1 MGAVVHLNNPFDPM
15 VREVYRLH
23 RPMTVRRLV
32 SRAPALRRH
41 TSVRRIET
49 AAYGGRRVR
58 EFIRPTV
65 CLFNGKPL
73 KRAEWSRTVIRETDT
88 VLFFTPPAGG
98 GTSQAIIGVV
108 LMVAIAVAAPYLAGI
123 IGPALGIAMTTAAGA
138 ATLGGSLLTVGIG
151 LALGAAAMG
160 IMSLFSSP
168 PPQVTNQNSGY
179 GGTAQSSPTYSSTG
193 FQQNTARLDQPIP
206 VLYGRHMVVPDYIM
220 PPYARYVGNKQ
231 YIHTF
236 LAVTQGR
243 CTIEATRIGDTPISS
258 YASIV
263 TQQVEPGEVPD
274 PDIVDTRFLPCR
286 DIAQVELPATNDTG
300 GNAWKGPYIANPSG
314 TVIDYAELDFIA
326 PRGLYAYSGGGFAGR
341 TATVEI
347 EAQQIDAQGDPIG
360 DWTAIDIEPHS
371 AADNA
376 PQRYTHGYDLP
387 AVGRWQFRTRRIN
400 AKDMSASSGDQI
412 DWAGLRGRLTT
423 TRSYA
428 GLTGIAI
435 KMEATGDLNGQ
446 TSRQVNVVATRLLPT
461 WNGAA
466 MSEEEAPTRSL
477 CDAFVDIAHNEVYGA
492 GQPYSRIDLGGIYS
506 SKQEFA
512 DLGWSFDF
520 VFDQTVTCWEA
531 LARVARAAIAERVVQ
546 GGKLRLVRDV
556 PVVAPAMM
564 FTPRNIRP
572 GSFSKQ
578 YKLPDETTADMVIGT
593 YMNPSSWKPATVKEA
608 FDDSPRRNPATIQFH
623 GVTHR
628 PQARAMAWYRLREN
642 RYRRGITSLG
652 TEMEGFMVLYGDGC
666 AVSHDMPAWGQS
678 AEVVEWDAATR
689 TMTLSD
695 GLDWSAGGAHYVAI
709 SAPNG
714 TMAGP
719 FAAADGG
726 DDGTKLIVGA
736 GTLPRI
742 LTDGRQ
748 ERTKIMF
755 GKGES
760 YARRLKAVAVQPRDE
775 TTVDLVMIDDD
786 PRMYDPIP
794 DEVIAPGLPDGGI
807 GAPQTPIVIHVS
819 ADTANL
825 NLRTLANANGY
836 TGLPQ
841 QAVTVHIDAGVNVY
855 ATGTSAAALIR
866 GSWPVGAKPVLVN
879 AGIVSGAGGAGGAGG
894 TGAGGAGGAAL
905 DASSGPIEID
915 NTAGVIRGGGG
926 GGGGGGNVSGTSVGA
941 GGGGGGGGRGSIG
954 GSGAGGYGTTYSGSA
969 GSAGT
974 VSAAGSGGAGGSF
987 DITFP
992 IGDPEDGGTMRTE
1005 QGTGGTG
1012 GYGGDFGQAGQA
1024 GRPGMATFG
1033 TSYTNGLAG
1042 GAAGAAVVGNAKITW
1057 ISVGMRVG
1065 PIT

>member
-1 MGAVVHLNNPFDPM
+1 MGAVVHLTNPFDPL
-15 VREVYRLH
+15 VREVYRVH

-41 TSVRRIET
+41 TSVRRIDT

-73 KRAEWSRTVIRETDT
+73 KRADWSRTVIREADT

-98 GTSQAIIGVV
+98 GASQAIIGVV
-108 LMVAIAVAAPYLAGI
+108 LMVAIAVAAPYLAGLI
-123 IGPALGIAMTTAAGA
+123 APVLTSALGVSFAAGTIA
-138 ATLGGSLLTVGIG
+138 GSLLTAGIG

-168 PPQVTNQNSGY
+168 PPQVTNQTSGY

-231 YIHTF
+231 YIHTL

-243 CTIEATRIGDTPISS
+243 CNIEATRIGETPISS

-300 GNAWKGPYIANPSG
+300 GNVWKGPYIANPAG

-326 PRGLYAYSGGGFAGR
+326 PRGLYAYSGSGFASR

-347 EAQQIDAQGDPIG
+347 EAQQIDAQGDPVG
-360 DWTAIDIEPHS
+360 SWTAIATENHT

-376 PQRYTHGYDLP
+376 PQRYTHGYALP
-387 AVGRWQFRTRRIN
+387 AAGRWQFRTRRTGT
-400 AKDMSASSGDQI
+400 KDMSASSGHQI

-423 TRSYA
+423 TRSYS

-446 TSRQVNVVATRLLPT
+446 TSRQVNVIATRLLPT
-461 WNGAA
+461 WNGEA
-466 MSEEEAPTRSL
+466 MNDDEVPTRSL

-492 GQPYSRIDLGGIYS
+492 GQPYSRIDLAGIYA
-506 SKQEFA
+506 SKQEFENR
-512 DLGWSFDF
+512 GWSFDF

-531 LARVARAAIAERVVQ
+531 LARVARASIAERVVQ

-556 PVVAPAMM
+556 PAVAPAMM
-564 FTPRNIRP
+564 FTPRNIQP
-572 GSFSKQ
+572 GSFNRQ
-578 YKLPDETTADMVIGT
+578 YKLPDETTADMVIGI
-593 YMNPSSWKPATVKEA
+593 YMNPNSWKPATVKEA

-623 GVTHR
+623 GVTYR
-628 PQARAMAWYRLREN
+628 PQARAMAWYRNREN
-642 RYRRGITSLG
+642 RYRRAITSLG
-652 TEMEGFMVLYGDGC
+652 TEMEGFMVLYGESC
-666 AVSHDMPAWGQS
+666 AVSHDLPAWGQS
-678 AEVVEWDAATR
+678 AEVIEWDAATR
-689 TMTLSD
+689 TMTLTD

-719 FAAADGG
+719 FAASNGG
-726 DDGTKLIVGA
+726 GAGTTLIVGA

-742 LTDGRQ
+742 LTDGKQ

-755 GKGES
+755 GPGEK
-760 YARRLKAVAVQPRDE
+760 YAGRQKAVAVQPRDE
-775 TTVDLVMIDDD
+775 STVDLVMVDDD

-794 DEVIAPGLPDGGI
+794 EEVIAPGLPEGGV
-807 GAPQTPIVIHVS
+807 GAPQAPIVIHVS

-836 TGLPQ
+836 AGLPQ
-841 QAVTVHIDAGVNVY
+841 QTVTVHIDAGVNVY
-855 ATGTSAAALIR
+855 ATGTSVAALIR
-866 GSWPVGAKPVLVN
+866 GSWPVGAKPVLINNGV
-879 AGIVSGAGGAGGAGG
+879 VSGAGGAGGAGA

-905 DASSGPIEID
+905 DASSGPIEIV
-915 NTAGVIRGGGG
+915 NLSGVLRGGGG
-926 GGGGGGNVSGTSVGA
+926 GGGGGGNGDAAGA
-941 GGGGGGGGRGSIG
+941 GGGGGGQGFNNAPGGAGYPVGPSFTGGAGSSAG
-954 GSGAGGYGTTYSGSA
+954 PGAGGAGASVDVYSPPVGEDPPTYLYTSVGGTG
-969 GSAGT
+969 
-974 VSAAGSGGAGGSF
+974 GSGGAW
-987 DITFP
+987 
-992 IGDPEDGGTMRTE
+992 
-1005 QGTGGTG
+1005 
-1012 GYGGDFGQAGQA
+1012 
-1024 GRPGMATFG
+1024 G
-1033 TSYTNGLAG
+1033 TSGSG
-1042 GAAGAAVVGNAKITW
+1042 GAVIGNANVTW
-1057 ISVGMRVG
+1057 TSVGTRIG

>member
-1 MGAVVHLNNPFDPM
+1 MGAVVHLTNPFDPL
-15 VREVYRLH
+15 VREVYRVH

-41 TSVRRIET
+41 TSVRRVDT
-49 AAYGGRRVR
+49 PAYCGRRVR

-73 KRAEWSRTVIRETDT
+73 KRADWSRTVIRETDT

-98 GTSQAIIGVV
+98 GASQAIIGVV
-108 LMVAIAVAAPYLAGI
+108 LMIAVAVAAPYLAGLLVGAGGLLAGTFFATA
-123 IGPALGIAMTTAAGA
+123 IGT
-138 ATLGGSLLTVGIG
+138 SLLTAGIG

-168 PPQVTNQNSGY
+168 PPQVTNQTSGY
-179 GGTAQSSPTYSSTG
+179 GGTPQSSPTYSSTG

-236 LAVTQGR
+236 LCVTQGR

-263 TQQVEPGEVPD
+263 TQQVEPGEVPN
-274 PDIVDTRFLPCR
+274 PEIVDTRFLPCR

-300 GNAWKGPYIANPSG
+300 GNVWKGPYIANPSG

-326 PRGLYAYSGGGFAGR
+326 PRGLYAYSGSGFAAR

-347 EAQQIDAQGDPIG
+347 EAQRIDAQGDPIG
-360 DWTAIDIEPHS
+360 AWIAIATENHT

-376 PQRYTHGYDLP
+376 PQRYTHGYALP
-387 AVGRWQFRTRRIN
+387 SAGRWQFRTRRTG
-400 AKDMSASSGDQI
+400 AKDMSASSGHQI

-446 TSRQVNVVATRLLPT
+446 TSRQVNVIATRLLPT
-461 WNGAA
+461 WNGEA
-466 MSEEEAPTRSL
+466 MNDEEVPTRSL

-492 GQPYSRIDLGGIYS
+492 GQPYSRIDLAGIYS
-506 SKQEFA
+506 SKQEFEN
-512 DLGWSFDF
+512 LGWSFDF

-531 LARVARAAIAERVVQ
+531 LARVARASIAERVVQ

-556 PVVAPAMM
+556 PVVAPSMM

-572 GSFSKQ
+572 GSFSRQ

-593 YMNPSSWKPATVKEA
+593 YMNPNSWKPVTVKEA

-628 PQARAMAWYRLREN
+628 PQARAMAWYRIREN
-642 RYRRGITSLG
+642 RYRRAITALG
-652 TEMEGFMVLYGDGC
+652 TEMEGFMVLYGEGC
-666 AVSHDMPAWGQS
+666 AVSHDLPAWGQS
-678 AEVVEWDAATR
+678 AEVIEWDAATR
-689 TMTLSD
+689 TMMLTE

-709 SAPNG
+709 SQPNG

-719 FAAADGG
+719 FAASDGG
-726 DDGTKLIVGA
+726 DNGTKLIVGS

-742 LTDGRQ
+742 LTDGKQ
-748 ERTKIMF
+748 ERTRIMF
-755 GKGES
+755 GPGEK
-760 YARRLKAVAVQPRDE
+760 YAGRLKAVAVQPRDE
-775 TTVDLVMIDDD
+775 NTVDLVMIDDD

-794 DEVIAPGLPDGGI
+794 AEVIAPGLPEGGI
-807 GAPQTPIVIHVS
+807 GAPQAPIVIHVS
-819 ADTANL
+819 TNMANL

-836 TGLPQ
+836 AGLPQ
-841 QAVTVHIDAGVNVY
+841 QVVTVHIDAGVNVY
-855 ATGTSAAALIR
+855 ATSTSVAALIR
-866 GSWPVGAKPVLVN
+866 GSWPVGARPTLIN
-879 AGIVSGAGGAGGAGG
+879 AGIVSGAGGSGGAGATGGGGAGG
-894 TGAGGAGGAAL
+894 PAL
-905 DASSGPIEID
+905 DASSGPIEIV
-915 NTAGVIRGGGG
+915 NLSGVLRGGGG
-926 GGGGGGNVSGTSVGA
+926 GGGGGGNSYYAGA
-941 GGGGGGGGRGSIG
+941 GGGGGGQGFNNAPGGPGYT
-954 GSGAGGYGTTYSGSA
+954 AGTGPA
-969 GSAGT
+969 GS
-974 VSAAGSGGAGGSF
+974 SGGAGSSSG
-987 DITFP
+987 P
-992 IGDPEDGGTMRTE
+992 GNGGGGGVEGDD
-1005 QGTGGTG
+1005 TGGQG
-1012 GYGGDFGQAGQA
+1012 GNGGSWGVGGSNGGAGTT
-1024 GRPGMATFG
+1024 PGSSPM
-1033 TSYTNGLAG
+1033 SG
-1042 GAAGAAVVGNAKITW
+1042 GAAGAAVVGNANVTW
-1057 ISVGMRVG
+1057 TSVGRRIG

>member
-1 MGAVVHLNNPFDPM
+1 MGAVVHLTNPFDPL
-15 VREVYRLH
+15 VREVYSVK
-23 RPMTVRRLV
+23 RPMTVRRMV

-49 AAYGGRRVR
+49 AYGGRRVR

-73 KRAEWSRTVIRETDT
+73 KRADWSRTVICETDT

-98 GTSQAIIGVV
+98 GASQAIIGVV
-108 LMVAIAVAAPYLAGI
+108 LMIAIAVAAPYLAGI
-123 IGPALGIAMTTAAGA
+123 IGPVLGSALGISFAAG
-138 ATLGGSLLTVGIG
+138 TLAGSLLTAGIG

-168 PPQVTNQNSGY
+168 APQVTNQNSGY
-179 GGTAQSSPTYSSTG
+179 GGTPQSSPTYSSTG

-206 VLYGRHMVVPDYIM
+206 VLYGRHMIVPDYIM

-243 CTIEATRIGDTPISS
+243 CNIEAVRIGETPISS

-263 TQQVEPGEVPD
+263 TEQVEPGEVPD

-300 GNAWKGPYIANPSG
+300 GNAWKGPYIANPPG

-326 PRGLYAYSGGGFAGR
+326 PRGLYAYTGGGFAGR
-341 TATVEI
+341 SAIVEI
-347 EAQQIDAQGDPIG
+347 EAQQIDAQGDAIG
-360 DWTAIDIEPHS
+360 AWTAIDIETHS

-387 AVGRWQFRTRRIN
+387 TAGRWQFRTRRTN

-428 GLTGIAI
+428 GLTGIAVR
-435 KMEATGDLNGQ
+435 MEATGDLNGQ
-446 TSRQVNVVATRLLPT
+446 TSRQVNVIATRLLPT
-461 WNGAA
+461 WNGEA
-466 MSEEEAPTRSL
+466 MNDEEVPTRSL

-492 GQPYSRIDLGGIYS
+492 GQPYSRIDLAGIYS
-506 SKQEFA
+506 SSPEFESR
-512 DLGWSFDF
+512 GWSFDF
-520 VFDQTVTCWEA
+520 VFDQSVTCWEA
-531 LARVARAAIAERVVQ
+531 LARVARASIAERVVQ

-572 GSFSKQ
+572 GSFSRQ
-578 YKLPDETTADMVIGT
+578 YKLPDETTADMVIGI
-593 YMNPSSWKPATVKEA
+593 YMNPNSWKPATVKEA

-623 GVTHR
+623 GVTYR
-628 PQARAMAWYRLREN
+628 PQARAMAWYRIREN

-678 AEVVEWDAATR
+678 AEVIEWDAAMRAMILT
-689 TMTLSD
+689 D

-709 SAPNG
+709 SQPNG
-714 TMAGP
+714 TVAGP
-719 FAAADGG
+719 FAAVDGG
-726 DDGTKLIVGA
+726 DDGTRLIVGV

-742 LTDGRQ
+742 LTDGKQ

-755 GKGES
+755 GPGEN
-760 YARRLKAVAVQPRDE
+760 YARRLKAIAVQPRDE

-794 DEVIAPGLPDGGI
+794 EEVIAPGLPEGGI
-807 GAPQTPIVIHVS
+807 GAPQAPIVIHVS

-836 TGLPQ
+836 VGLPQ
-841 QAVTVHIDAGVNVY
+841 QAVTVNIDAGVNVY
-855 ATGTSAAALIR
+855 ATSASVAALIR
-866 GSWPVGAKPVLVN
+866 GSWPVGAKPVLINNGV
-879 AGIVSGAGGAGGAGG
+879 VSGAGGVGGAGA
-894 TGAGGAGGAAL
+894 TGGGGAGGAAL
-905 DASSGPIEID
+905 DASSGPIEIV
-915 NTAGVIRGGGG
+915 NL
-926 GGGGGGNVSGTSVGA
+926 S
-941 GGGGGGGGRGSIG
+941 GGR
-954 GSGAGGYGTTYSGSA
+954 
-969 GSAGT
+969 
-974 VSAAGSGGAGGSF
+974 
-987 DITFP
+987 
-992 IGDPEDGGTMRTE
+992 RRRWR
-1005 QGTGGTG
+1005 
-1012 GYGGDFGQAGQA
+1012 
-1024 GRPGMATFG
+1024 RPG
-1033 TSYTNGLAG
+1033 L
-1042 GAAGAAVVGNAKITW
+1042 
-1057 ISVGMRVG
+1057 
-1065 PIT
+1065 

>member
-1 MGAVVHLNNPFDPM
+1 MGAVVHLTNPFDPL
-15 VREVYRLH
+15 VREVYRVH

-49 AAYGGRRVR
+49 PAYGGRRVR

-65 CLFNGKPL
+65 CMFNGRPL
-73 KRAEWSRTVIRETDT
+73 KRADWSRTVIRESDT

-98 GTSQAIIGVV
+98 GASGAIIGVV
-108 LMVAIAVAAPYLAGI
+108 LAIAIAVAAPYLAPILAGAVF
-123 IGPALGIAMTTAAGA
+123 GSAAVAAGGAFA
-138 ATLGGSLLTVGIG
+138 AGSLGLSLLTAGIG

-168 PPQVTNQNSGY
+168 PPQVTNQTSGY

-263 TQQVEPGEVPD
+263 TQQIEPGEVPD

-347 EAQQIDAQGDPIG
+347 EAQQIDAQGDAIG
-360 DWTAIDIEPHS
+360 AWTAIEIEAHS

-376 PQRYTHGYDLP
+376 PQRYTHGYELP
-387 AVGRWQFRTRRIN
+387 TAGRWQFRTRRTD
-400 AKDMSASSGDQI
+400 AKDMSASSGHQI

-423 TRSYA
+423 PRSSA
-428 GLTGIAI
+428 GLTAIAI

-446 TSRQVNVVATRLLPT
+446 TSRQVNVIAARLLPT
-461 WNGAA
+461 WNGEA
-466 MSEEEAPTRSL
+466 MSEDEVPTRSL

-492 GQPYSRIDLGGIYS
+492 GQPYSRIDLAGIYS

-531 LARVARAAIAERVVQ
+531 LARVARASIAERVVQ

-593 YMNPSSWKPATVKEA
+593 YMNSNSWKPATVKEA
-608 FDDSPRRNPATIQFH
+608 FDDSARRNPATIQFH

-642 RYRRGITSLG
+642 RYRRGIVSLG

-678 AEVVEWDAATR
+678 AEVVEWDQVSR
-689 TMTLSD
+689 TMTLTD
-695 GLDWSAGGAHYVAI
+695 GLDWSAGGTHYVAI

-726 DDGTKLIVGA
+726 DDGMKLVVGA

-742 LTDGRQ
+742 LTDGKQ

-755 GKGES
+755 GPGEN
-760 YARRLKAVAVQPRDE
+760 YARRLKAVAIQPRDE
-775 TTVDLVMIDDD
+775 NTVDLVMIDDD

-794 DEVIAPGLPDGGI
+794 AEVIAPGLPEGGV
-807 GAPQTPIVIHVS
+807 GAPQAPIVIHVS
-819 ADTANL
+819 ADTTNL

-841 QAVTVHIDAGVNVY
+841 QAVTVHVDAGVNVY
-855 ATGTSAAALIR
+855 ATSTSVAALIR
-866 GSWPVGAKPVLVN
+866 GSWPVGAKPTLVN
-879 AGIVSGAGGAGGAGG
+879 NGVVSGAGGAGGAGA

-905 DASSGPIEID
+905 DASSGPIVVE
-915 NTAGVIRGGGG
+915 NASGVIRGGGG
-926 GGGGGGNVSGTSVGA
+926 GGGGGGNGNAAGA
-941 GGGGGGGGRGSIG
+941 GGGGGGQGFNNAPGGP
-954 GSGAGGYGTTYSGSA
+954 GYPVGPSFT
-969 GSAGT
+969 
-974 VSAAGSGGAGGSF
+974 GGAGSSNGPGTGGAGASIDVYSPPVGEEPAAF
-987 DITFP
+987 LYTS
-992 IGDPEDGGTMRTE
+992 IG
-1005 QGTGGTG
+1005 GTGGTG
-1012 GYGGDFGQAGQA
+1012 GTWGTAGG
-1024 GRPGMATFG
+1024 
-1033 TSYTNGLAG
+1033 NGLAG
-1042 GAAGAAVVGNAKITW
+1042 SEPGSPPMGKGAAGAAVVGNAKITW
-1057 ISVGMRVG
+1057 ASVGTRVG

>member
-1 MGAVVHLNNPFDPM
+1 MGAVVHLTNPFDPM
-15 VREVYRLH
+15 EREVYRVH

-41 TSVRRIET
+41 TSVRQIRME
-49 AAYGGRRVR
+49 AYGGRRVR

-73 KRAEWSRTVIRETDT
+73 KRADWSRTVIRETDT

-98 GTSQAIIGVV
+98 GASQAIIGVV
-108 LMVAIAVAAPYLAGI
+108 LMVAIAVAAPYLAGL
-123 IGPALGIAMTTAAGA
+123 IGPMLGSAFAAGTIGA
-138 ATLGGSLLTVGIG
+138 QLLTAGIG

-168 PPQVTNQNSGY
+168 APQVTNQTSGY
-179 GGTAQSSPTYSSTG
+179 GGTPQSSPTYSSTG

-243 CTIEATRIGDTPISS
+243 CSIEATRIGETPISS
-258 YASIV
+258 FASIV
-263 TQQVEPGEVPD
+263 TQKVEPGEVPN

-300 GNAWKGPYIANPSG
+300 GNVWKGPYIANPSG
-314 TVIDYAELDFIA
+314 TVIDYAELDFVA

-341 TATVEI
+341 SATVEI

-360 DWTAIDIEPHS
+360 EWTAIHTEVHS

-376 PQRYTHGYDLP
+376 PQRYTHGYELP
-387 AVGRWQFRTRRIN
+387 AAGRWQFRSRRTD
-400 AKDMSASSGDQI
+400 AKDMSASAGHQI

-446 TSRQVNVVATRLLPT
+446 TSRQVNVIATRLLPT
-461 WNGAA
+461 WNGMA
-466 MSEEEAPTRSL
+466 MNDEEVPTRSL
-477 CDAFVDIAHNEVYGA
+477 CDAFVDIAHNEAYGA
-492 GQPYSRIDLGGIYS
+492 GQPYSRIDLAGIYS

-531 LARVARAAIAERVVQ
+531 LARVARASIAERVVQ

-593 YMNPSSWKPATVKEA
+593 YMNPNSWKPATVKEA

-628 PQARAMAWYRLREN
+628 PQARAMAWYRVREN

-666 AVSHDMPAWGQS
+666 VVSHDMPAWGQS
-678 AEVVEWDAATR
+678 AEVIEWDAATR
-689 TMTLSD
+689 TMTLTD
-695 GLDWSAGGAHYVAI
+695 GLDWSASGAHYIAI
-709 SAPNG
+709 SQPNG

-742 LTDGRQ
+742 LTDGKQ

-755 GKGES
+755 GPGEN
-760 YARRLKAVAVQPRDE
+760 YAKRLKAVAVQPRDE

-794 DEVIAPGLPDGGI
+794 EEVIAPGLPEGGI

-819 ADTANL
+819 IDTANL

-855 ATGTSAAALIR
+855 ATATSVAALIR
-866 GSWPVGAKPVLVN
+866 GSWPVGAKPKLINNGV
-879 AGIVSGAGGAGGAGG
+879 VSGAGGAGGAGA
-894 TGAGGAGGAAL
+894 TGGGGPGGAAL
-905 DASSGPIEID
+905 DASSGPIEIE
-915 NTAGVIRGGGG
+915 NASGVIRGGGG
-926 GGGGGGNVSGTSVGA
+926 GGGGGGNGNAAGA
-941 GGGGGGGGRGSIG
+941 GGGGGGQGFNNAPG
-954 GSGAGGYGTTYSGSA
+954 GAGYPAGPSTTGGA
-969 GSAGT
+969 GSANGPGVGGAGASIDVYST
-974 VSAAGSGGAGGSF
+974 PVGEEPAAYLYTSLGGAGGA
-987 DITFP
+987 
-992 IGDPEDGGTMRTE
+992 GGTW
-1005 QGTGGTG
+1005 GTAGG
-1012 GYGGDFGQAGQA
+1012 A
-1024 GRPGMATFG
+1024 
-1033 TSYTNGLAG
+1033 GLAG
-1042 GAAGAAVVGNAKITW
+1042 SEPGSPPMSKGAAGAAVVGNAKITW
-1057 ISVGMRVG
+1057 ISVGTRVG

>member
-1 MGAVVHLNNPFDPM
+1 MGAVVHLTNPFDPL
-15 VREVYRLH
+15 VREVYRVH

-41 TSVRRIET
+41 TSVRRI
-49 AAYGGRRVR
+49 AATYGGRRLR

-88 VLFFTPPAGG
+88 VLFFSPPAGG
-98 GTSQAIIGVV
+98 GASQAIIGIV
-108 LMVAIAVAAPYLAGI
+108 LMVAIAVAAPYLAGLV
-123 IGPALGIAMTTAAGA
+123 GPVLGSFFAAGTIGA
-138 ATLGGSLLTVGIG
+138 QLLTAGIG

-160 IMSLFSSP
+160 IMSLFSAP
-168 PPQVTNQNSGY
+168 PPQVTNQTSGY
-179 GGTAQSSPTYSSTG
+179 GGTPQTSPTYSSTG

-206 VLYGRHMVVPDYIM
+206 VLYGRHMIVPDYIM

-243 CTIEATRIGDTPISS
+243 CNIEAVRIGETPISS

-300 GNAWKGPYIANPSG
+300 GNAWKGPYIANPPGS
-314 TVIDYAELDFIA
+314 VIDHAELDFIA

-341 TATVEI
+341 TAIVEI

-360 DWTAIDIEPHS
+360 SWTAIDTETHS

-387 AVGRWQFRTRRIN
+387 AAGRWQFRTRRTN
-400 AKDMSASSGDQI
+400 AKDMSVSSGDQI

-428 GLTGIAI
+428 GLTGIAV

-446 TSRQVNVVATRLLPT
+446 TSRQVNVIATRLLPT
-461 WNGAA
+461 WNGEA
-466 MSEEEAPTRSL
+466 MNDEEVPTRSL

-492 GQPYSRIDLGGIYS
+492 GQPYSRIDLAGIYS
-506 SKQEFA
+506 SKQE
-512 DLGWSFDF
+512 LENKGWSFDF

-531 LARVARAAIAERVVQ
+531 LARVARASIAERVVQ

-572 GSFSKQ
+572 ASFNRQ
-578 YKLPDETTADMVIGT
+578 YKLPDETTADMVNGI
-593 YMNPSSWKPATVKEA
+593 YMNPNSWKPATVKEA

-623 GVTHR
+623 GVTYR
-628 PQARAMAWYRLREN
+628 PQARAMAWYRIREN
-642 RYRRGITSLG
+642 RYRRAITSLG
-652 TEMEGFMVLYGDGC
+652 TEMEGFMVLYGDAC
-666 AVSHDMPAWGQS
+666 AVSHDLPAWGQS
-678 AEVVEWDAATR
+678 AEVIEWDAATR
-689 TMTLSD
+689 TMTLTD

-726 DDGTKLIVGA
+726 DEGTKLIVGA
-736 GTLPRI
+736 GALPRI

-755 GKGES
+755 GQGER
-760 YARRLKAVAVQPRDE
+760 YAGRLKAVAIQPRDE
-775 TTVDLVMIDDD
+775 STVDLVMIDDD

-794 DEVIAPGLPDGGI
+794 EEVIAPGLPEGGI
-807 GAPQTPIVIHVS
+807 GAPQTPIVIHVT

-836 TGLPQ
+836 TGLSQ
-841 QAVTVHIDAGVNVY
+841 QPVTVHIDAGVNVY
-855 ATGTSAAALIR
+855 ATSTAVAALIR
-866 GSWPVGAKPVLVN
+866 GSWPVGAKPVLIN
-879 AGIVSGAGGAGGAGG
+879 AGIVSGAGGAGGAGA
-894 TGAGGAGGAAL
+894 TGAGGPGGAAL
-905 DASSGPIEID
+905 DASSGPIEIV
-915 NTAGVIRGGGG
+915 NLSGVFRGGGG
-926 GGGGGGNVSGTSVGA
+926 GGGGGGNGA
-941 GGGGGGGGRGSIG
+941 DGSGGGGGGGQGFNNAPGGPGYTAGTAPAGWSGAAGSSSGPGGGGVGGVDIVMLG
-954 GSGAGGYGTTYSGSA
+954 GSG
-969 GSAGT
+969 
-974 VSAAGSGGAGGSF
+974 GSGGAWGTAGSS
-987 DITFP
+987 
-992 IGDPEDGGTMRTE
+992 GDEAVDPASPPM
-1005 QGTGGTG
+1005 
-1012 GYGGDFGQAGQA
+1012 
-1024 GRPGMATFG
+1024 P
-1033 TSYTNGLAG
+1033 G
-1042 GAAGAAVVGNAKITW
+1042 GAAGAAVVGNANVTW
-1057 ISVGMRVG
+1057 TSVGTRIG

>member
-1 MGAVVHLNNPFDPM
+1 MGAVVHLTNPFDPL
-15 VREVYRLH
+15 VREVYRVH

-41 TSVRRIET
+41 TSVRQIKTE
-49 AAYGGRRVR
+49 AYGGRRVR

-73 KRAEWSRTVIRETDT
+73 KRADWSRTVIRETDT

-98 GTSQAIIGVV
+98 GASGAIIGVV
-108 LMVAIAVAAPYLAGI
+108 LAIAIAVAAPYLAPILAGAVF
-123 IGPALGIAMTTAAGA
+123 GSAAVAAGGAFA
-138 ATLGGSLLTVGIG
+138 AGSLGLSLLTAGIG

-236 LAVTQGR
+236 LCVTQGR
-243 CTIEATRIGDTPISS
+243 CSIEATRIGDTPISS

-274 PDIVDTRFLPCR
+274 PNIVDTRFLPCR

-300 GNAWKGPYIANPSG
+300 GNVWKGPYIANPSG

-387 AVGRWQFRTRRIN
+387 AVGRWQFRTRRTN
-400 AKDMSASSGDQI
+400 AKDMSVSSGDQI

-446 TSRQVNVVATRLLPT
+446 TSRQVNVIATRLLPT
-461 WNGAA
+461 WNGAG

-492 GQPYSRIDLGGIYS
+492 GQPYSRIDLAGIYS

-531 LARVARAAIAERVVQ
+531 LARVARASIAERVVQ

-593 YMNPSSWKPATVKEA
+593 YMNPNSWKPATVKEA

-628 PQARAMAWYRLREN
+628 PQARAMAWYRIREN

-678 AEVVEWDAATR
+678 AEVIEWDAATR
-689 TMTLSD
+689 TMTLTD

-755 GKGES
+755 GKGEG
-760 YARRLKAVAVQPRDE
+760 YAKRLKAIAVQPRDE

-794 DEVIAPGLPDGGI
+794 EEVIAPGLPDGGV

-841 QAVTVHIDAGVNVY
+841 QAVTIHIDAGVNVY
-855 ATGTSAAALIR
+855 ATGTSVAALIR

-879 AGIVSGAGGAGGAGG
+879 AGIVSGAGGAGGAGA

-905 DASSGPIEID
+905 DASSGPIEIE
-915 NTAGVIRGGGG
+915 NSSGVIRGGGG
-926 GGGGGGNVSGTSVGA
+926 GGGGGGNGNVAGA
-941 GGGGGGGGRGSIG
+941 GGGGGGQGFNNAPGGRGYPAGPSFTG
-954 GSGAGGYGTTYSGSA
+954 GA
-969 GSAGT
+969 GSANGPGT
-974 VSAAGSGGAGGSF
+974 GGAGASIDVYSPPVGEEPAAFLYTSIGGAGGA
-987 DITFP
+987 
-992 IGDPEDGGTMRTE
+992 GGTW
-1005 QGTGGTG
+1005 GT
-1012 GYGGDFGQAGQA
+1012 AG
-1024 GRPGMATFG
+1024 
-1033 TSYTNGLAG
+1033 SNGLAG
-1042 GAAGAAVVGNAKITW
+1042 SEPGSPPMGKGAAGAAVVGNANITW
-1057 ISVGMRVG
+1057 TSVGTRVG